1 MPFATINPATG
12 KTEKEFPAHTPA
24 EVEAIL
30 TQSMA
35 AFAEYRTTT
44 YKERSRHLVT
54 AAELL
59 EGEVPDVA
67 RILTTEMGKTFAA
80 AKAEVSKCAAG
91 LRWFAENGEALLA
104 DEPIV
109 TSGSKSYVHYQPL
122 GAVLAIMPWNFPLW
136 QVIRFAAPALMVGN
150 VGLLKHASNVPQTA
164 LALEDLF
171 RRAGLPDGVFSNLF
185 IPSSD
190 VAALIHDPRIA
201 AVTLT
206 GSEPAGMSVAAAAG
220 DALKKTV
227 LELGGSDPF
236 VVLAS
241 ADMDAAVRTAVTARV
256 QNNGQSCI
264 AAKRFI
270 VVDAVAD
277 EFESRFIE
285 SMDSLVVG
293 DPFDPATNVGPI
305 VSEAQRDELVGQVA
319 DAVSQGATVHAG
331 ATLPEGDGWWFAP
344 TVLSGVTTD
353 MPIAKV
359 EMFGPVAM
367 VIRVHRRRQRH
378 VVRLGVERL
387 GRRRGRDRRLRG
399 GDRGRGRLRQRHG
412 GLHARVALRWHQA
425 LGLRP
430 RAVRSRPEGVR
441 QRQDGLRGLTGSPSD
456 VATAMTMTAV

>member
-1 MPFATINPATG
+1 MPFATINPTTG
-12 KTEKEFPAHTPA
+12 KTEKEFPAHTPE

-30 TQSMA
+30 ARAVA

-44 YKERSRHLVT
+44 YAERSRHLVT

-80 AKAEVSKCAAG
+80 AKAEVSKCAVG
-91 LRWFAENGEALLA
+91 LRWFADNGERLLA
-104 DEPIV
+104 DEPIA
-109 TSGSKSYVHYQPL
+109 TTASTSYVHYQPL
-122 GAVLAIMPWNFPLW
+122 GVVLAVMPWNFPLW

-164 LALEDLF
+164 LAIEDLF
-171 RRAGLPDGVFSNLF
+171 RRAGLPEGVFTNLF
-185 IPSSD
+185 VPARD

-236 VVLAS
+236 VVLPS
-241 ADMDAAVRTAVTARV
+241 ADLHAAVRTAVTARV

-270 VVDAVAD
+270 VTDAVAD
-277 EFESRFIE
+277 EFESRFVRAME
-285 SMDSLVVG
+285 ELVVG
-293 DPFDPATNVGPI
+293 DPFDPATDVGPI
-305 VSEAQRDELVGQVA
+305 VTEVQRDELVGQVEEA
-319 DAVSQGATVHAG
+319 RRHGATVHAA

-344 TVLSGVTTD
+344 TVLTGVTTD
-353 MPIAKV
+353 MAVAREEI
-359 EMFGPVAM
+359 FGPVAM
-367 VIRVHRRRQRH
+367 VIRVRD
-378 VVRLGVERL
+378 VDAAIEAANATTFGLGSSVWGSDQGEIARCIEGIEAGAVFVNAMVASMPEL
-387 GRRRGRDRRLRG
+387 PFGGIKRSGFGRELSEV
-399 GDRGRGRLRQRHG
+399 
-412 GLHARVALRWHQA
+412 GLKEFANVKTVYVA
-425 LGLRP
+425 
-430 RAVRSRPEGVR
+430 
-441 QRQDGLRGLTGSPSD
+441 
-456 VATAMTMTAV
+456 